1 MRLRPRP
8 EVQSAQAQGPLAV
21 WIGRLAC
28 GTKSNDED
36 REAVGV
42 GTEPLGG
49 KAPPLP
55 CTIVPEPSVADALKG
70 GGHVAFVELG
80 GCPVSVHKK
89 GIRALVAGQKKS
101 KGLGKGAHIG
111 FDVAGNAVFRTEAAS
126 SKEGTLA
133 RVTLPALDVTQ
144 EAVDG
149 SLGAPY
155 ALSEDSVLVQLAK
168 GWLRVYAMN
177 EESDA
182 LVQRAELHAGSEAP
196 FIQSSRTGYVTL
208 TQHNRADTVLLRWTG
223 ERLEV
228 VAAWPGSGGKIIDV
242 DGQLYG
248 NRHTPERNWHDVRM
262 TLRR

>member
-1 MRLRPRP
+1 DPDPLSIANSERPRMI
-8 EVQSAQAQGPLAV
+8 ELSG
-21 WIGRLAC
+21 
-28 GTKSNDED
+28 
-36 REAVGV
+36 GV
-42 GTEPLGG
+42 NGY
-49 KAPPLP
+49 
-55 CTIVPEPSVADALKG
+55 
-70 GGHVAFVELG
+70 
-80 GCPVSVHKK
+80 
-89 GIRALVAGQKKS
+89 
-101 KGLGKGAHIG
+101 
-111 FDVAGNAVFRTEAAS
+111 
-126 SKEGTLA
+126 A